1 MGGSISKTARP
12 LKKGEVVIQ
21 EGTPASEEIFYL
33 ERGTLM
39 AEVKGKIV
47 GKIESGEFF
56 GEIASILQTERSA
69 TVRAATDCIVYVFK
83 GLQDQSLYDLLKE
96 DPKVMRKLFEQ
107 MALRLIESSHRH
119 AGDAEKLT
127 ALAHRFQVTI
137 SGALHAL
144 EKLKRRSN
152 LPVLEELFNF
162 ISLSSGL
169 AAGRPQDLNLR
180 YFPSSGS
187 LFS

>member
-1 MGGSISKTARP
+1 MPSSVSKIARTY
-12 LKKGEVVIQ
+12 KKGDIVIQ

-39 AEVKGKIV
+39 AEIKGKIV
-47 GKIESGEFF
+47 GRIEAGEFF

-69 TVRAATDCIVYVFK
+69 TVRATTDCIVYIFK

-127 ALAHRFQVTI
+127 SLAHRFQITI
-137 SGALHAL
+137 SGALYAL
-144 EKLKRRSN
+144 EKLKARNN
-152 LPVLEELFNF
+152 LPVLEELSNF
-162 ISLSSGL
+162 IRLTSGI

-180 YFPSSGS
+180 YFPTSTS
-187 LFS
+187 LLS